1 MKNVLTKTQISKEID
16 KFLRRKEIDKFLRR
30 KDEWRNDR
38 NFRHGFYATVI
49 TGYPT
54 WTGVNELTSA
64 DMFSDRMM
72 ALSMNYS
79 IAEINANATGNWIQF
94 ILTQTDDYSTN
105 IDGDL
110 IARICDMY
118 EEV

>member
-1 MKNVLTKTQISKEID
+1 MKKVLTQTQISEKID
-16 KFLRRKEIDKFLRR
+16 EFLRLKRKYYHYEK
-30 KDEWRNDR
+30 
-38 NFRHGFYATVI
+38 FRHGFYAI
-49 TGYPT
+49 ILTGDPT
-54 WTGVNELTSA
+54 WTGINNQTS

-72 ALSMNYS
+72 TLSMNYS
-79 IAEINANATGNWIQF
+79 IAEINANAMGNWIQF

-110 IARICDMY
+110 VARICDMY